1 MTSKAQRRRFKQAQ
15 SSKCKTQSSNNGV
28 RPGPGS
34 GSGFIPP
41 PIHPGNGKRKR
52 ETSISETSRKVY
64 IKRIEDFATSQ
75 SHSLETASRVPH
87 SIPPD
92 SSANKRRLPKPL
104 GSRQKSSRSN
114 SSEECELC
122 LNRPERRT
130 WKNKLAGAKIAWVQC
145 QIKACELWYHLSCL
159 FLLLHQEKP
168 REPQSMVFYPAS
180 SLEIIKFVCP
190 KCADQQRKG
199 CDKAVREATRKAF
212 LDTFEVTKKQD
223 IEEISSTEGS
233 THILAALD
241 DIEFEPAR
249 EERYSDFD
257 DSLVN
262 SLVRNLQQAIFD
274 YDIEIESTID
284 RYGAISDSPSQTPLA
299 TWELVDAHSSAALG
313 QHWFEVGGKRATHH
327 EPITAALRSILG
339 IPSGDSLR
347 IATNLE
353 HLTRS
358 QDMYALPNMK
368 SMRAMMAGVASAG
381 EARWPGQGVR
391 LLQEVQ
397 LRTWY
402 KSDFQQT
409 LLSNVESFEITMAA
423 FLQPLTKFE
432 GNKSLSNARRNIIE
446 ITLRL
451 WSYLQSLRGKV
462 VLIQPAIEDVFDPK
476 LHKPYDQE
484 GSQLDMRKSR
494 DKKILWVLCRGFRY
508 EEDDEMDSIRT
519 LTVKAHVVVD

>member
-1 MTSKAQRRRFKQAQ
+1 MHLLILCS
-15 SSKCKTQSSNNGV
+15 
-28 RPGPGS
+28 
-34 GSGFIPP
+34 
-41 PIHPGNGKRKR
+41 
-52 ETSISETSRKVY
+52 
-64 IKRIEDFATSQ
+64 EDFATSQ
-75 SHSLETASRVPH
+75 SLSSETASRVPD

-92 SSANKRRLPKPL
+92 SPANKRRLPKPL

-114 SSEECELC
+114 PSEECEIC

-159 FLLLHQEKP
+159 FLLLHQEKL

-180 SLEIIKFVCP
+180 SRQINKFVCP
-190 KCADQQRKG
+190 KCVDQQRKG

-212 LDTFEVTKKQD
+212 LNTFEVTKKQD

-299 TWELVDAHSSAALG
+299 TWELVDAHSSVALG

-327 EPITAALRSILG
+327 EPITTALRSILG

-347 IATNLE
+347 IAANLE

-358 QDMYALPNMK
+358 QVHTSLVSWFVFDVIDNRQDMYALSNMK

-381 EARWPGQGVR
+381 EASNCA
-391 LLQEVQ
+391 LLFVVN
-397 LRTWY
+397 T
-402 KSDFQQT
+402 SAN
-409 LLSNVESFEITMAA
+409 LSF
-423 FLQPLTKFE
+423 
-432 GNKSLSNARRNIIE
+432 
-446 ITLRL
+446 
-451 WSYLQSLRGKV
+451 
-462 VLIQPAIEDVFDPK
+462 
-476 LHKPYDQE
+476 
-484 GSQLDMRKSR
+484 
-494 DKKILWVLCRGFRY
+494 
-508 EEDDEMDSIRT
+508 
-519 LTVKAHVVVD
+519 